1 MSEDRAKPR
10 KVVTGAPWEE
20 QFGYSRAVELPNGTV
35 LVAGCTSVVDGAV
48 VEGGPYEQAVN
59 SFAVA
64 FDALKQLDLG
74 PEHVVRTRMYVTHA
88 RDVDE
93 VGRAHKEL
101 FDAIRPAAMMVIVSG
116 FVDPRL
122 VVEIEVEAYR
132 SEPAAAPTVVSA
144 AVPADEPAPVSAAET
159 AEGGAA

>member
-1 MSEDRAKPR
+1 MSDSVR

-35 LVAGCTSVVDGAV
+35 LVSGCTSVIDGTIAD
-48 VEGGPYEQAVN
+48 GGPYEQTVN
-59 SFAVA
+59 SFNVA
-64 FDALKQLDLG
+64 FDALKQLGLG
-74 PEHVVRTRMYVTHA
+74 AEHVVRTRMYITHA

-101 FDAIRPAAMMVIVSG
+101 FDEVRPAASMIIVSG

-122 VVEIEVEAYR
+122 VVEVEVEAYR
-132 SEPAAAPTVVSA
+132 SDAA
-144 AVPADEPAPVSAAET
+144 
-159 AEGGAA
+159 

>member
-1 MSEDRAKPR
+1 MTDSVR

-20 QFGYSRAVELPNGTV
+20 VFGYSRAVELPNGTV
-35 LVAGCTSVVDGAV
+35 LVSGCTSVVDGQIAD
-48 VEGGPYEQAVN
+48 GGPYEQTVN

-64 FDALKQLDLG
+64 FDALKQLGLG
-74 PEHVVRTRMYVTHA
+74 AEHVVRTRMYLTHA

-101 FDAIRPAAMMVIVSG
+101 FDAVRPAASMIIVSG

-122 VVEIEVEAYR
+122 VVEVEVEAYR
-132 SEPAAAPTVVSA
+132 
-144 AVPADEPAPVSAAET
+144 
-159 AEGGAA
+159 GGNA